1 MISTEVYSQQ
11 EEVLFSDKAAGYEW
25 VGFHITERNADKD
38 AVSMFRKIL
47 LVC

>member
-1 MISTEVYSQQ
+1 
-11 EEVLFSDKAAGYEW
+11 LFSDKAAGYEW

-38 AVSMFRKIL
+38 TVSMFCMIL